1 MDDMKIKDQQRYFDD
16 LQKRSLESLIF
27 MESKIESSADSEDK
41 DDKLALIRV
50 AIEGKRKI
58 KKQLRI

>member
-1 MDDMKIKDQQRYFDD
+1 MKIKDQQKYFDD
-16 LQKRSLESLIF
+16 LQKRSLESLVF
-27 MESKIESSADSEDK
+27 MESKIERSEDSEDK

>member
-1 MDDMKIKDQQRYFDD
+1 MKIKDQQRYFDD
-16 LQKRSLESLIF
+16 LQKRSLESLVF
-27 MESKIESSADSEDK
+27 MESKIERSGDSEDK

>member
-1 MDDMKIKDQQRYFDD
+1 MKIKDQQRYFDD
-16 LQKRSLESLIF
+16 LQKRSLESLVF
-27 MESKIESSADSEDK
+27 MESKIERSGDREDK